1 VSCLRNSSHKFGDG
15 NAGPSTALGAKYAP
29 NFAHDDSRFVYAA
42 LAKAKEEAKAKT
54 ETREKTKA
62 TAGPSTPLRSAQMG

>member
-1 VSCLRNSSHKFGDG
+1 
-15 NAGPSTALGAKYAP
+15 LGAKYAP

-42 LAKAKEEAKAKT
+42 LAKAKT

-62 TAGPSTPLRSAQMG
+62 TAGPSTPVAAATFAQDDRLFL